1 MRERSHTSQ
10 TARPALACLSVFHK
24 PQFDSSSG
32 SITYKQNQAI
42 EAPTGIFGVPL
53 QVSIKYANVAI
64 SLTDSDGKSF
74 IYGYVPIVVAK
85 CGVFLKE
92 KATDIEGIFRLSGSA
107 KRIKDLQ
114 AIFNSPDRYGKGLDW
129 TGYTV
134 HDAANILRRYLNQ
147 LPEPII
153 PLEFYDRFRDP
164 IRNHAMQAVGDTEA
178 QADDV
183 GDFDNE
189 AAIKI
194 YQQLITQLPPL
205 NRQLLLYIL
214 DLLAV
219 FASKS
224 DLNRMTSANLSAIF
238 QPGLLSHPTH
248 DMSPA
253 EYRLSQDVL
262 IFLIE
267 NQDHF
272 LIGMTGTAADD
283 KTMRE
288 VEAGSPQPST
298 PTTPLHGRT
307 KSNIVRS
314 SSSGSAAAEDVRK
327 HGGIRRNVSVSSKH
341 SRHSNG
347 APSSAG
353 SPYATPHTA
362 STPTMGVHRS
372 NTVPSKK
379 SPALGTARFS
389 KPSDPPTPTSTGLS
403 PLGLPNVS
411 PFVYTTESI
420 PPAVKAND
428 EPAAETTTPPPD
440 DPTSAELLQ
449 HPEPTPVADMP
460 QGGLLPQTPSS
471 ATRKEQKVLITPS
484 KERNLSALFSR
495 TPMGENEKKDGR
507 SPNKLRKRR
516 AQESAGESAQSS
528 NTSLA
533 GQSGDSPTS
542 PRAPAES
549 SQPASAVPLSQH
561 QDQPQLNTTAPP
573 PELSN
578 TQATPT
584 TEVPPQT
591 PRPVQNPTTT
601 QTQKSTPQ
609 QSSGAT
615 LKPNL
620 SPTPSNRSHSSITS
634 QSDLDRGDP
643 APKVEKKR
651 RSRWRLSQKL
661 PQQQLGSDTSSSAL
675 VSNAVA
681 GASATSI
688 GSGGRPKK
696 NLTHDS
702 QQITTDPP
710 VDPPSSIQNSESDAA
725 GSSIQAEKRGPLGWL
740 KAKMNDRKEEK
751 KEKEAEKGRAKSPP
765 PSTEAFGLRKSLQ
778 ASREAFHSRG
788 RSVELMRE
796 AESGSKADHAGEKAN
811 PSQAGLT

>member
-1 MRERSHTSQ
+1 MFRRVSFES
-10 TARPALACLSVFHK
+10 L
-24 PQFDSSSG
+24 SG
-32 SITYKQNQAI
+32 SIAHMQNQVLE

-64 SLTDSDGKSF
+64 SLTDAEGKSF

-129 TGYTV
+129 SGYTV
-134 HDAANILRRYLNQ
+134 HDAANILRRYLNN

-178 QADDV
+178 QAEDV
-183 GDFDNE
+183 GDFDND
-189 AAIKI
+189 AAIKV

-238 QPGLLSHPTH
+238 QPGILSHPTH

-288 VEAGSPQPST
+288 VEAGTPRPAT

-307 KSNIVRS
+307 KSGIVRS
-314 SSSGSAAAEDVRK
+314 SSNGSAAAEDVRK
-327 HGGIRRNVSVSSKH
+327 YGGVRRNVSVSSKH

-347 APSSAG
+347 APSSTG
-353 SPYATPHTA
+353 SPYATPHAA
-362 STPTMGVHRS
+362 STPTIGVHRS

-379 SPALGTARFS
+379 SPALGAARFNKS
-389 KPSDPPTPTSTGLS
+389 SDSPMQTPTGLS
-403 PLGLPNVS
+403 PLGLPDAS
-411 PFVYTTESI
+411 PSVFTTESLPTVVDASGDSAI
-420 PPAVKAND
+420 KND
-428 EPAAETTTPPPD
+428 ASVPPPSGN
-440 DPTSAELLQ
+440 PIITVPPQE
-449 HPEPTPVADMP
+449 PEPTPITDTSQEGLSP
-460 QGGLLPQTPSS
+460 QNRPS
-471 ATRKEQKVLITPS
+471 AAHNEQKALTTPI
-484 KERNLSALFSR
+484 KERHRSSFFSR
-495 TPMGENEKKDGR
+495 SPMTESDKKDGR
-507 SPNKLRKRR
+507 SPNKLKKRR
-516 AQESAGESAQSS
+516 VQGSASQSAQSS
-528 NTSLA
+528 NTSLV
-533 GQSGDSPTS
+533 GQSGESPT
-542 PRAPAES
+542 PPPAES
-549 SQPASAVPLSQH
+549 SQPASAVLPPQH
-561 QDQPQLNTTAPP
+561 QEQRQLDTTSPLP
-573 PELSN
+573 DLSN
-578 TQATPT
+578 TQATPIA
-584 TEVPPQT
+584 EALPQT
-591 PRPVQNPTTT
+591 PHHIRNPVVNQG
-601 QTQKSTPQ
+601 QQSTPQ

-634 QSDLDRGDP
+634 QSDLDRGED
-643 APKVEKKR
+643 ASPKVENKR
-651 RSRWRLSQKL
+651 RSRWRLSQL
-661 PQQQLGSDTSSSAL
+661 PQQILPDAGSAALGSNTG
-675 VSNAVA
+675 A

-688 GSGGRPKK
+688 GSGGRHKK
-696 NLTHDS
+696 NPVNES
-702 QQITTDPP
+702 QQNTADPS
-710 VDPPSSIQNSESDAA
+710 VDLPSSIQNSESDAA
-725 GSSIQAEKRGPLGWL
+725 GSSLQTEKRGPLGWI
-740 KAKMNDRKEEK
+740 KAKINDRKEEK
-751 KEKEAEKGRAKSPP
+751 KERAKSPQ
-765 PSTEAFGLRKSLQ
+765 PSTEGFGLRKSLQ
-778 ASREAFHSRG
+778 MSREAFSNRG
-788 RSVELMRE
+788 RSVELSRE
-796 AESGSKADHAGEKAN
+796 NENGGRADNGGEKAN
-811 PSQAGLT
+811 PS

>member
-1 MRERSHTSQ
+1 MPSGTC
-10 TARPALACLSVFHK
+10 AHK
-24 PQFDSSSG
+24 RGQVLDV
-32 SITYKQNQAI
+32 
-42 EAPTGIFGVPL
+42 PTGIFGVPL

-64 SLTDSDGKSF
+64 SLTDPDGKSF

-153 PLEFYDRFRDP
+153 PLNFYDQFRDP

-189 AAIKI
+189 AAIKV

-238 QPGLLSHPTH
+238 QPGLLSHPSH

-288 VEAGSPQPST
+288 VEAGTPRPST
-298 PTTPLHGRT
+298 PSSPLHGRS
-307 KSNIVRS
+307 KSNIGRS
-314 SSSGSAAAEDVRK
+314 PSNGSAGAEDVRK
-327 HGGIRRNVSVSSKH
+327 YGGIRRNVSVSSKH
-341 SRHSNG
+341 SRLSNG
-347 APSSAG
+347 PPSSTG
-353 SPYATPHTA
+353 SPYATPLAAT
-362 STPTMGVHRS
+362 TPTIGIHRS

-379 SPALGTARFS
+379 SPALGAARFN
-389 KPSDPPTPTSTGLS
+389 KPSDPPTPTPTGLS
-403 PLGLPNVS
+403 PLGFS
-411 PFVYTTESI
+411 TTSQT
-420 PPAVKAND
+420 PPATK
-428 EPAAETTTPPPD
+428 TSD
-440 DPTSAELLQ
+440 DPTITVGASPLPTINDPTLTLPLEQ
-449 HPEPTPVADMP
+449 SEPTATAVNMP
-460 QGGLLPQTPSS
+460 QGSVANQEGLLPEAPTP
-471 ATRKEQKVLITPS
+471 TGRNEQKGPTTPS
-484 KERNLSALFSR
+484 KERNLSNLLPRNPTS
-495 TPMGENEKKDGR
+495 ENGKKDAR
-507 SPNKLRKRR
+507 SPNKLRKKR
-516 AQESAGESAQSS
+516 AQGGNTGQSPQSSSTSLVGQPGESPAPPTAGIPQAPQPIAAIPVHPERSQLSAITTSHPPGHS
-528 NTSLA
+528 NA
-533 GQSGDSPTS
+533 HVPPTS
-542 PRAPAES
+542 EVLRHTP
-549 SQPASAVPLSQH
+549 PLDTATQN
-561 QDQPQLNTTAPP
+561 QQPQ
-573 PELSN
+573 
-578 TQATPT
+578 PT
-584 TEVPPQT
+584 
-591 PRPVQNPTTT
+591 
-601 QTQKSTPQ
+601 
-609 QSSGAT
+609 GAT

-620 SPTPSNRSHSSITS
+620 SPAPSNHSHSSH
-634 QSDLDRGDP
+634 SDPDRSEDP
-643 APKVEKKR
+643 VPKAERKR
-651 RSRWRLSQKL
+651 RSHWRLSQKL
-661 PQQQLGSDTSSSAL
+661 PPQQLGSDTSSTA
-675 VSNAVA
+675 VGSNPGA

-688 GSGGRPKK
+688 GSGGRPKR
-696 NLTHDS
+696 NLVNDS
-702 QQITTDPP
+702 QPNAADSPIDPTTS
-710 VDPPSSIQNSESDAA
+710 VQNSESDAA

-740 KAKMNDRKEEK
+740 KARINDRKEDK
-751 KEKEAEKGRAKSPP
+751 KERAKSPP
-765 PSTEAFGLRKSLQ
+765 PSTEGFGLRKSLQ
-778 ASREAFHSRG
+778 VSREALFNNRG
-788 RSVELMRE
+788 RSMELMRE
-796 AESGSKADHAGEKAN
+796 SETPGGSNHNGEKAN
-811 PSQAGLT
+811 PSSLG